1 MKEFY
6 EEPARKIEV
15 LGRYDVIVAGGGCAG
30 FTSALAAARLGA
42 RVLLIEQYAFLGGT
56 ATAGLMINLV
66 GFRNQVPPD
75 DVQVTRGIGEELILR
90 LLAKGGARHSANA
103 YPSADHTD
111 TKGDLSYNYVVDPE
125 MFKFETLSMLTEAGA
140 EILFHT
146 MVADVVMDGNTVR
159 GVIIQNKS
167 GRQAVFSDVVI
178 DCTGDADV
186 AALARVPFWQTRH
199 DEAHRLLDCL
209 MYRITGFKQ
218 GTKYGGC
225 IDGDSMVVWGPTP
238 GPANCADAR
247 ELTRCEIDAR
257 SRVYADLAEKIRK
270 NPDLEGAR
278 IVETPAQIGVR
289 QTRFIEGEYQL
300 SGQDVL
306 GGAHFEDGIAL
317 AINPVITYYG
327 YRRFLKHSG
336 YQIPYRCLVPKQ
348 VDGLLVA
355 GRCISAD
362 QIAFESLRAMAHIL
376 AIGEAAGV
384 AAAHCVQSHV
394 QPRQA
399 DVFAIREQLIR
410 QGTELGL

>member
-1 MKEFY
+1 MQEY
-6 EEPARKIEV
+6 YTEPARQIAV
-15 LGRYDVIVAGGGCAG
+15 MGHYDVIVAGGGCAG

-75 DVQVTRGIGEELILR
+75 DIQVTKGIGEELILR

-125 MFKFETLSMLTEAGA
+125 MFKHETMTMLADAGA
-140 EILFHT
+140 EMLFHT
-146 MVADVVMDGNTVR
+146 MVADVILEGQTVR

-167 GRQAVFSDVVI
+167 GRQAVFADVVI
-178 DCTGDADV
+178 DCTGDADL
-186 AALARVPFWQTRH
+186 AALANVPFWQIRH
-199 DEAHRLLDCL
+199 DEAHRLVDCL
-209 MYRITGFKQ
+209 MYRISGFRE

-247 ELTRCEIDAR
+247 ELTRCEIDTR
-257 SRVYADLAEKIRK
+257 KRIYEDLQEKKKR
-270 NPDLEGAR
+270 NPDLQGAR
-278 IVETPAQIGVR
+278 ITQTPSQIGIR

-306 GGAHFEDGIAL
+306 DGAHFEDGIAL
-317 AINPVITYYG
+317 AINPVIQYYG
-327 YRRFLKHSG
+327 YRRFLKHNG
-336 YQIPYRCLVPKQ
+336 YQIPYRCLVPKK

-384 AAAHCVQSHV
+384 AAAYCAQDHV

-399 DVFAIREQLIR
+399 DVKKIREQLIR
-410 QGTELGL
+410 QGAELGL